1 LKFIDEVSIRV
12 TGGKGGHGSVSF
24 RREAHVPRGGPDGGD
39 GGDGGAVIFIATN
52 NLNTL
57 VDFALNSAR
66 IAKNGVPG
74 SENQKHGANGKSME
88 CKVPTGTQVFYKDK
102 LVADLSVNGARWI
115 AARGGKGGKGNVH
128 YKSASN
134 QVPEYAQKGIE
145 GDTRKLKL
153 VLKSIADVGLVGF
166 PNVGKS
172 TLLSHI
178 SKSHAQVADYPFTT
192 LTPNLGV
199 VLVDEEQRYVV
210 ADVPGLIGGAHTGKG
225 LGSQFLKH
233 LERTKALAQIVDL
246 TIDSKGHKIVWPED
260 ASDEQI
266 LIAANEQL
274 TQIEQELA
282 GFSQQLVEKK
292 RIIVFT
298 KSDLEINKK
307 AYELLKDS
315 LKLESILVSSHHEQN
330 IDTLKYSL
338 LRLIKDSEND
348 FIEA

>member
-1 LKFIDEVSIRV
+1 M
-12 TGGKGGHGSVSF
+12 SF

-39 GGDGGAVIFIATN
+39 GGDGGAVIFVATN

-57 VDFALNSAR
+57 VDYSLNSSR

-74 SENQKHGANGKSME
+74 SENQKHGANGKSIE
-88 CKVPTGTQVFYKDK
+88 CMVPTGTQVFYNDIV
-102 LVADLSVNGARWI
+102 VADLSVDGARWI

-134 QVPEYAQKGIE
+134 QVPQYAQKGIE
-145 GDTRKLKL
+145 GDSRKLKL

-178 SKSHAQVADYPFTT
+178 SRSHAQIADYPFTT

-199 VLVDEEQRYVV
+199 VLLDEEQRYVV

-225 LGSQFLKH
+225 LGSQFLQH

-246 TIDSKGHKIVWPED
+246 TIDNNGHKRDWSAEAED
-260 ASDEQI
+260 DEV
-266 LIAANEQL
+266 IAAAKEQL
-274 TQIEQELA
+274 QQIEQELE
-282 GFSQQLVEKK
+282 GFSPELIKK
-292 RIIVFT
+292 PRIVVFN
-298 KSDLEINKK
+298 KSDYTVNAR
-307 AYELLKDS
+307 AYELMKDS
-315 LKLESILVSSHHEQN
+315 IKIESILVSSHHESN
-330 IDTLKYSL
+330 IETLKFSL
-338 LRLIKDSEND
+338 LHLINSQNQDS
-348 FIEA
+348 IEK